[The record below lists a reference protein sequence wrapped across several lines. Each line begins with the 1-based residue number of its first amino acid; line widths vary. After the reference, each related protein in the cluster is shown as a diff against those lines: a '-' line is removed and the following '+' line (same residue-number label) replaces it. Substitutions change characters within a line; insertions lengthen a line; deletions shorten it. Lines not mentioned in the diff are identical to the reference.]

1 MGPNVTGVTNRA
13 NTPTYSTCAHQALLT
28 EGAAVPLWLLIVI
41 EVLCVGV
48 LVAGLV
54 MIYVPAALILAGIA
68 GVLVC
73 ERWSP
78 VLMARKAAKERV
90 APTVRAA

>member
-1 MGPNVTGVTNRA
+1 
-13 NTPTYSTCAHQALLT
+13 
-28 EGAAVPLWLLIVI
+28 VPLWLLIVI

-48 LVAGLV
+48 LVAGVV
-54 MIYVPAALILAGIA
+54 MIYVPAALILAGVA

-78 VLMARKAAKERV
+78 VLQAA
-90 APTVRAA
+90 RAARVVQK